1 MIPKSKID
9 PKKDPLSYDS
19 SKWGR
24 TPSTEKDNF
33 SHKWKNKNNAAM
45 PTVIGAGAKKCG
57 TGAFSFFMRQ
67 NHHFKGARGGE
78 AHFFYDTGKWKKGF
92 DAYSKHFRGY
102 AKFVENAEEFGKT
115 AVFEGTPRYLVEDLV
130 PGRVKGEVK
139 IFSKMTIFLSK
150 NHKEEKF
157 LIFFCLF

>member
-1 MIPKSKID
+1 
-9 PKKDPLSYDS
+9 
-19 SKWGR
+19 
-24 TPSTEKDNF
+24 
-33 SHKWKNKNNAAM
+33 M

-92 DAYSKHFRGY
+92 DAYSKYFRGY

-139 IFSKMTIFLSK
+139 DFQKVTILS
-150 NHKEEKF
+150 
-157 LIFFCLF
+157 IRRP